1 MSIEKRKGKKGRKEE
16 LRMWTGEE
24 KATWAKIGPILA
36 LVLNTAPTHIF
47 FTIQMPPSGI
57 RTRVFE

>member
-24 KATWAKIGPILA
+24 TATWAKIGPILVLIIFTSSSEFWKRTV
-36 LVLNTAPTHIF
+36 LVVKTVKTEL
-47 FTIQMPPSGI
+47 
-57 RTRVFE
+57 